1 MNILKNWALLAL
13 LLVSLAACKESAPTV
28 EQQDESKVEES
39 ATAAPQEEVNEVAT
53 EAKISFPTGEYG
65 SLVLG
70 FEGNQLTGYYDMPL
84 GSGNGCSFFLEGQ
97 LTESGKEVAVK
108 AYFPGSE
115 EVVEGKLTQETQ
127 AVTLKLAANP
137 GGQCD
142 PSLYGEGEKLM
153 LSQPAT
159 YLRVGVLRQEANVY
173 ADAKQAEAKGKLDK
187 FAVVFVLQQVDG
199 WIEIAEMNSEVKGWI
214 SVEELFELH

>member
-28 EQQDESKVEES
+28 EQQDKSKVEES
-39 ATAAPQEEVNEVAT
+39 ATAAPQEEVKEVAT

>member
-1 MNILKNWALLAL
+1 MTILKNWALLVL
-13 LLVSLAACKESAPTV
+13 LLVSLAACKESAPKV
-28 EQQDESKVEES
+28 EQQDESEIEQS
-39 ATAAPQEEVNEVAT
+39 ATEAPQEELTVVAA
-53 EAKISFPTGEYG
+53 EAKVSFPTGEYG

-97 LTESGKEVAVK
+97 LTEAGKEVAVK

-115 EVVEGKLTQETQ
+115 EVVEGTLTQEIQ

-159 YLRVGVLRQEANVY
+159 YLRVGVLSQEASVY

-187 FAVVFVLQQVDG
+187 FAVVFVLQQMDG
-199 WIEIAEMNSEVKGWI
+199 WLEVQEMNGEIKGWI
-214 SVEELFELH
+214 SAKELFGLR